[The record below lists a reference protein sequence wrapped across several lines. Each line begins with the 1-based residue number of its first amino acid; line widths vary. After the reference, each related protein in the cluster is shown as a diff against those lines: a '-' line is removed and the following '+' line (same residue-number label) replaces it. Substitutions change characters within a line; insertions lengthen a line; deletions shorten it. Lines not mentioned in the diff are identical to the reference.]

1 MEFEQLATE
10 AGRALRES
18 ASTATAPPIADARSR
33 RRVRTNV
40 GALATAFALTVALV
54 GAVALWPSATD
65 GSVAPAAGDSL
76 AASLAVITDLPTD
89 SRLPLQVLAVR
100 PSPPSLSLVDFE
112 EGLATE
118 YPPGVHA
125 LPSDAVGGAVAV
137 PGGGFVVV
145 TDGVARYLAGPF
157 DEAPQIVGPAEP
169 RRLDGVAPVVR
180 AHPTPDGSRLW
191 LVQPGIGF
199 GDDPQP
205 ALAELVSLPG
215 GDLVVAAEL
224 DPTALPAGAVDAGLV
239 LNIERFVDT
248 GDGFTTEPGSE
259 RVVLLRPDG
268 STARI
273 GPGRAVAAGGDVVA
287 RVVCEPDCRLEV
299 GSVDGSSSRTV
310 APPTGGS
317 WRSVGGP
324 PIPSDASPL
333 PTVSPDGTQ
342 VLVAI
347 GDGPDV
353 AVAVVDVATGSA
365 TVVAEAAEPVA
376 TWSRDGRRVVV
387 FTGRDAILV
396 DPAAPESAEVVAG
409 VFPADHAPLAAR

>member
-18 ASTATAPPIADARSR
+18 ARTATVPPIADARSR

-40 GALATAFALTVALV
+40 GALATAFALTVAVV
-54 GAVALWPSATD
+54 GAVAVWPSATD
-65 GSVAPAAGDSL
+65 GTVAPAGGDSL
-76 AASLAVITDLPTD
+76 AASLAVVTDLPTD

-100 PSPPSLSLVDFE
+100 PSPPSVSLVDFE
-112 EGLATE
+112 AGVAAA

-125 LPSDAVGGAVAV
+125 LPSDAVSGAVAV

-145 TDGVARYLAGPF
+145 SDGVARYVAGPF
-157 DEAPQIVGPAEP
+157 DEAPQIVGPAKP
-169 RRLDGVAPVVR
+169 RRVEGVAPVVR
-180 AHPTPDGSRLW
+180 VHPTPDGGRLW

-215 GDLVVAAEL
+215 GEQVMAAAL
-224 DPTALPAGAVDAGLV
+224 DPTALPVGAVASGLV
-239 LNIERFVDT
+239 LNTERLVDT

-259 RVVLLRPDG
+259 QVVLLRPDG
-268 STARI
+268 STAPI

-287 RVVCEPDCRLEV
+287 RVVCGPDCRLEV
-299 GSVDGSSSRTV
+299 GSVDGSSSRIV
-310 APPTGGS
+310 APPRGGS
-317 WRSVGGP
+317 WRGAGGP
-324 PIPSDASPL
+324 SIPSDASPL
-333 PTVSPDGTQ
+333 PTVSPDGSQ

-365 TVVAEAAEPVA
+365 TILAEAAEPVA
-376 TWSRDGRRVVV
+376 TWSQDGRRVVV
-387 FTGRDAILV
+387 FTGRDALLV
-396 DPAAPESAEVVAG
+396 DPAAPEDAEVVAG
-409 VFPADHAPLAAR
+409 VLPADHAPLAAR